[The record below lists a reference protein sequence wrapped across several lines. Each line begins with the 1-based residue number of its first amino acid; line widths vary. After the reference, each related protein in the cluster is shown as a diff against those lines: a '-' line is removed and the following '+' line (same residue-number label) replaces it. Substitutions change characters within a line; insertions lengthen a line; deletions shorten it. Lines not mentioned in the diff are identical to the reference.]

1 MIRTILVTI
10 AQRLL
15 ALAIDHG
22 LRRGL
27 PAIYRRLDAELP
39 YWLNQP
45 VQPSTVDAA
54 IAETAAQ
61 VLRRDPKPYELQL
74 IRLLYDPAK
83 AIANAHLSRTNR

>member
-39 YWLNQP
+39 LWINQP
-45 VQPSTVDAA
+45 VQPSTVDSV
-54 IAETAAQ
+54 ISQTAAQ
-61 VLRRDPKPYELQL
+61 VLRRDPKPYELAL
-74 IRLLYDPAK
+74 VKLRYDPAR